1 MIVPGDLAVFVRRGV
16 AIVVAT
22 RDDERRPELSRGWGP
37 SVSDDG
43 AETTLCVAAAPGS
56 ATLANLE
63 ANGAIAATFSDPP
76 SYRTVQMK
84 GEVVELCAPGAELLA
99 RVEEHF
105 AAFADELERFG
116 IARDAARMF
125 LDADLVAVS
134 FAVRELYDQTPGP
147 SAGGPL

>member
-1 MIVPGDLAVFVRRGV
+1 MIETADLAAFVSRGV

-22 RDDERRPELSRGWGP
+22 RDEERRPALSRGWAP
-37 SVSDDG
+37 SISQDG

-63 ANGAIAATFSDPP
+63 ANGAIAVTLSDPP
-76 SYRTVQMK
+76 TYRTVQMK
-84 GEVVELCAPGAELLA
+84 GEVVELCSPGAELLA

-105 AAFADELERFG
+105 AAFAGELEQFG
-116 IARDAARMF
+116 IPRDASRRF

-134 FAVRELYDQTPGP
+134 FAVRERYDQTPGP

>member
-1 MIVPGDLAVFVRRGV
+1 MIVTADLAAFVERGV

-22 RDDERRPELSRGWGP
+22 RDEERRPQVSRGWGP
-37 SVSDDG
+37 AVSGDG
-43 AETTLCVAAAPGS
+43 AETALCVAAAPGS

-63 ANGAIAATFSDPP
+63 ANGAIAATFSHPS

-105 AAFADELERFG
+105 AAFAGELEQFG
-116 IARDAARMF
+116 IPRDAARVF

-147 SAGGPL
+147 GAGGPL